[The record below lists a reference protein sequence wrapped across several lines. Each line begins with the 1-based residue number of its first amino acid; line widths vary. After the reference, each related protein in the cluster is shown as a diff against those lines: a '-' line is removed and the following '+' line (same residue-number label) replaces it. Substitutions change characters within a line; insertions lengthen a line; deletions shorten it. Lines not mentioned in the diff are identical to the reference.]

1 MKNAEAAIS
10 CQKGG
15 VNSLRTGGWG
25 GNFRT
30 GRLPI
35 FFFFFGG
42 GGGGTSFFWGGG
54 GVILFSGGD
63 QHPVTCHVSVLLQFY
78 ISIQKVLGQLWRYFP
93 FLKLC
98 KCSCMLHHYLQ

>member
-30 GRLPI
+30 GKLPI
-35 FFFFFGG
+35 FLFFFGG
-42 GGGGTSFFWGGG
+42 GGG
-54 GVILFSGGD
+54 VLIFSGGINI
-63 QHPVTCHVSVLLQFY
+63 LLHAMCQFY
-78 ISIQKVLGQLWRYFP
+78 YSFIYPSKKYWDNFGDISL
-93 FLKLC
+93 
-98 KCSCMLHHYLQ
+98 S